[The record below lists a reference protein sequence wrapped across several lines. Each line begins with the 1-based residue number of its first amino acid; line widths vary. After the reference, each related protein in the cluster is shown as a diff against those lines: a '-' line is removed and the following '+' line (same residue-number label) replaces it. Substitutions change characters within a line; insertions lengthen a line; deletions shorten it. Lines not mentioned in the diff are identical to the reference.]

1 MRRTVCALALC
12 GALFSMVGCGGESEE
27 PPSAADVAMSV
38 DAERLAETWPV
49 AMATEESFV
58 AYAQHAGWSSLL
70 MKRNY
75 MDAVEQLGKS
85 GGLDAARAHAEL
97 AALYRQAA
105 LLSANALVE
114 TYGVTPEATDPLG
127 TQHLLTV
134 SYALQGDLEKA
145 RAASGALGDVDDPTQ
160 VWHAPWKTWLAGD
173 AAWPPDLSGL
183 PVDLGEPT
191 VGGRPTLGSLPHFS
205 LPELGGNDAKRDM
218 SDPSALVLLA
228 LWHDAAAK
236 LAAGDKA
243 GIVDTYRAGYRLP
256 IEPAVAVGDALPM
269 SFLFGSDLL
278 VPGDGNF
285 LADLHGDQGVKA
297 IDKHEASSLLAHLAV
312 KSRGDAGKMD
322 AERAI
327 DLVTQLRAE
336 LVEASAAKTG
346 GEVQRH
352 QRTFADVAYVGALR
366 SLALVAEVEGDREVS
381 GLLRINALERSEKA
395 TACPV
400 GMLALGA
407 WDTSNRYPLRA
418 QDILHAQARRF
429 PSLEAA
435 RYGLDVLALRVSRE
449 RTGET
454 PGL

>member
-1 MRRTVCALALC
+1 MQRTLCALTLC
-12 GALFSMVGCGGESEE
+12 GALLSLSGCGGEPE
-27 PPSAADVAMSV
+27 PPATEPAAETSV
-38 DAERLAETWPV
+38 GADRLAETWPV
-49 AMATEESFV
+49 MMATEDSF
-58 AYAQHAGWSSLL
+58 ASYAKNGGWISLL

-75 MDAVEQLGKS
+75 MAAVEQLGKT
-85 GGLDAARAHAEL
+85 GGMEGARAHAEL

-114 TYGVTPEATDPLG
+114 TYGVTPEPTDPLG
-127 TQHLLTV
+127 TQHLISV

-145 RAASGALGDVDDPTQ
+145 RAASAALGDVDDPTQ

-173 AAWPPDLSGL
+173 ATWPPDLSSL

-191 VGGRPTLGSLPHFS
+191 VGGHPTLTDVPHFS
-205 LPELGGNDAKRDM
+205 LPERGGNDAKRDM
-218 SDPSALVLLA
+218 ADPAALVLLA

-236 LAAGDKA
+236 LAAGDGA
-243 GIVDTYRAGYRLP
+243 DIVDVYRAGYRLP
-256 IEPAVAVGDALPM
+256 VEPAVPVGKPLPET
-269 SFLFGSDLL
+269 FLFGSDLL

-285 LADLHGDQGVKA
+285 LADLHGADGAKA
-297 IDKHEASSLLAHLAV
+297 IDKHADSSLLAHLAV
-312 KSRGDAGKMD
+312 QARGEAGKMD

-327 DLVTQLRAE
+327 DLVTQLRAS
-336 LVEASAAKTG
+336 LVAASAAKTG
-346 GEVQRH
+346 GEVQQH